1 MVLVSRHTIGLN
13 MLDAGTR
20 TACQLPGVCFQTYSK
35 EGCANSRCYRRNNR
49 ASANEKVR
57 IEDFGGGEVSS
68 NGVRW
73 CGGNIRGRIL
83 YLDREDP
90 NNRISNA
97 SCHVV
102 EQSCPHLITA
112 LGLGIGLPPG
122 ETAARLSEYLRDAK
136 GHCQFY
142 QFRSHSS
149 CRVRPGL

>member
-68 NGVRW
+68 NGYV
-73 CGGNIRGRIL
+73 GVAAIL
-83 YLDREDP
+83 ED
-90 NNRISNA
+90 A
-97 SCHVV
+97 SCIWIVKIRII
-102 EQSCPHLITA
+102 E
-112 LGLGIGLPPG
+112 
-122 ETAARLSEYLRDAK
+122 
-136 GHCQFY
+136 
-142 QFRSHSS
+142 
-149 CRVRPGL
+149 